1 VPGVNDRT
9 HGLPDGDMPARA
21 ARDHARELLEGRLL
35 EEARE
40 QLAKQVEKIDL
51 DDGSEA
57 AKACWPRIASAPG
70 ATRCSCSSRGGCDH
84 ELR

>member
-57 AKACWPRIASAPG
+57 AKAMLAEDRERAWGDALLLFLEGR
-70 ATRCSCSSRGGCDH
+70 
-84 ELR
+84 LRL